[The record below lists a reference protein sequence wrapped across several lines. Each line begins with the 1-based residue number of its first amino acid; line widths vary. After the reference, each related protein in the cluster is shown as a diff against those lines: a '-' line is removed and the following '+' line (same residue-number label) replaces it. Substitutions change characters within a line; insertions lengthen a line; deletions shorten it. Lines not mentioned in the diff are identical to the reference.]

1 MKGKKDCIKYT
12 KPFIYYNIPLLL
24 QGLAVIERLMPILF
38 KAFRAS
44 FGMIMVIEISRIVSR
59 VLILLA
65 YCYIG
70 NVRKYCWRLIQCKKI
85 SDDYSDELC
94 EMNERMTNS
103 ELKFDDYRD
112 TT

>member
-1 MKGKKDCIKYT
+1 MRLTYIFLLECFDINKYHYSAFGFRYEKVFKESTDMKGKKDCIKYT

-24 QGLAVIERLMPILF
+24 EGLVVIERLMPILF

-44 FGMIMVIEISRIVSR
+44 FGMMMVIEISRIVSR

-70 NVRKYCWRLIQCKKI
+70 ITI
-85 SDDYSDELC
+85 
-94 EMNERMTNS
+94 S
-103 ELKFDDYRD
+103 ELN
-112 TT
+112 